1 LEPPPPALT
10 IAIPTIGRL
19 ALFREALASALSQTV
34 PVDVVA
40 SDNGSS
46 DGTQAYLAALVPA
59 GNLRIFRHGATM
71 PVQDHGAFILS
82 QIRTD
87 WVVFLSDDDR
97 LEPGFSAAILDAISQ
112 RPEVALVYTGCNMTY
127 ADVIVAAKTG
137 PDVES
142 AASFFFEFMNGR
154 RNVCMCATAFRTR
167 DWRSIGRQPDNCL
180 IGDMYYWIR
189 ILLRG
194 GNIGC
199 IEAHLA
205 TYSFYRRGVRTETSR
220 ISPLTWHRETWG
232 YAGEMARFLAT
243 SDEFANR
250 QKDIER
256 ARAKFVA
263 LTTANQLIW
272 SALRGASKVE
282 IARSLMSL
290 AGALV
295 KDRRA
300 MTRSL
305 AALIL
310 PSAVLNA
317 VLTIAARRRS
327 AEKAAA

>member
-1 LEPPPPALT
+1 MEPPPPALT

-46 DGTQAYLAALVPA
+46 DGTQAYLATLTPA
-59 GNLRIFRHGATM
+59 GNLRIFRHDATM

-87 WVVFLSDDDR
+87 WVVFLSDDDK
-97 LEPGFSAAILDAISQ
+97 LEPGFSAAILGAIAR
-112 RPEVALVYTGCNMTY
+112 RPEVALVYTGCDMTY

-137 PDVES
+137 PDVEF
-142 AASFFFEFMNGR
+142 AASFFFEFMSGR
-154 RNVCMCATAFRTR
+154 RNVCMCATAFRAR
-167 DWRSIGRQPDNCL
+167 DWRFIGRQPDHCL

-194 GNIGC
+194 GDIGC
-199 IEAHLA
+199 IQAQLA

-220 ISPLTWHRETWG
+220 ISPLAWYRETCG
-232 YAGEMARFLAT
+232 YAEEMTRFLAT
-243 SDEFANR
+243 SAEFSNR
-250 QKDIER
+250 REVIEM
-256 ARAKFVA
+256 AGAKFVA

-282 IARSLMSL
+282 IARSLKSL

-300 MTRSL
+300 IVRSL

-310 PSAVLNA
+310 PSALLNA
-317 VLTIAARRRS
+317 ALTIAARRRS
-327 AEKAAA
+327 AGKAAA